1 MYALRVRFLGTHDY
15 ENAIIITDI
24 NLIGESELKTLIV
37 NLWKDV
43 IKAYNYCKNIME
55 LQLS

>member
-15 ENAIIITDI
+15 ENAIMITDI

-55 LQLS
+55 L